1 MKLIPKTDL
10 LNAFDL
16 YWEVVNRAREVI
28 NKKNPDKEEISVD
41 EIHIDPEED
50 YVFVSWSWWDY
61 EEAGRNEKPWDYGDG
76 DGGRRETSTTYRI
89 NKFLSLINKDAEVD
103 PNDKIPVELK
113 GVRDGRKG
121 H

>member
-16 YWEVVNRAREVI
+16 YWEVVNRAREAL
-28 NKKNPDKEEISVD
+28 KKENPDKEAIDVD

-50 YVFVSWSWWDY
+50 YVFVSWRYYD
-61 EEAGRNEKPWDYGDG
+61 EADDG
-76 DGGRRETSTTYRI
+76 TWCETSTTYRI
-89 NKFLSLINKDAEVD
+89 NKFLSLINRDAEVD
-103 PNDKIPVELK
+103 PNDRIPVELK
-113 GVRDGRKG
+113 GVRNGRKG